1 MDMSGEHRIPAPPQA
16 VWDALNDPEVL
27 KACIPGC
34 KELERTSDTEFTAT
48 VSTKVGP
55 VSATFKG
62 AVTLSDI
69 DPPNGYTIA
78 GQGQGGAAGFAKG
91 NARVALT
98 PDGDGTVLRYE
109 AKADVGGKLAAI
121 GNRLVAGVA
130 RKTADQF
137 FTNFATRLGG
147 GEPPADADA
156 SSGDGVKEETQDES
170 D

>member
-48 VSTKVGP
+48 VSAKVGP

-137 FTNFATRLGG
+137 FGNFAARLGG
-147 GEPPADADA
+147 GEPAADGAADQA
-156 SSGDGVKEETQDES
+156 NGVKEGTPDETG
-170 D
+170 

>member
-137 FTNFATRLGG
+137 FTSFATRLGG
-147 GEPPADADA
+147 GEPPADTD
-156 SSGDGVKEETQDES
+156 SGVKEETPDES